1 MAFGPFSKCTEACG
15 PVIHFLVFMSVFG
28 IWLIF
33 EIQRSMLPGYIFSRF
48 HEHFLHL
55 LVSNCFWHFAHFRN
69 AQKHA
74 IRSYIF
80 LVFTSVFG
88 ILPIFEMHKSMR
100 SGHTFFSFSQVFLA
114 FCPFL
119 KCSEACGLVIFFLVF
134 MRDLKKVIKV
144 NVRSVD

>member
-1 MAFGPFSKCTEACG
+1 MAFSPFSKCTEACG

-28 IWLIF
+28 ICWFQIVFGIWLIF
-33 EIQRSMLPGYIFSRF
+33 EIQRGMLPGYIFSRF

-80 LVFTSVFG
+80 LVFASVFG
-88 ILPIFEMHKSMR
+88 ILPIFEMLRGMW
-100 SGHTFFSFSQVFLA
+100 SGHIFSRFLA
-114 FCPFL
+114 RPQKSYQSKFQ
-119 KCSEACGLVIFFLVF
+119 KC
-134 MRDLKKVIKV
+134 
-144 NVRSVD
+144 